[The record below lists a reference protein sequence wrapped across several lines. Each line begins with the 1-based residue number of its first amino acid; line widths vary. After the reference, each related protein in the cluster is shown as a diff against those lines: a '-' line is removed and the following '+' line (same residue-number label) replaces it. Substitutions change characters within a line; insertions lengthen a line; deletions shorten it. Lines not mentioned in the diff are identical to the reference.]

1 MKAKL
6 AYLWRKTRRWL
17 PGVLI
22 SIVALV
28 VLFRL
33 ASWQELEVAF
43 SAIKPINLAVAVALT
58 LISLWTRAM
67 AWRVLL
73 GKRTSIR
80 KSFLVINEGYLLN
93 NIFPLR
99 AGEIGRAI
107 FMGQSSELG
116 PFHVLSTIVIERA
129 FDVAMAALLM
139 LSTLPLALG
148 MSWARPIAI
157 VSLVL
162 VILGFIALYLMAR
175 NNTKVKELVRRLGN
189 RWPLIQRVIIP
200 RLDAL
205 LDGLGALTKPTQF
218 LMALFW
224 IALSWGIWVLLYYV
238 MLLPIAPHA
247 PIWWAGFGDAVL
259 AMGIAIPSAPSGLG
273 IFEGALVGAFVLLG
287 VSPSAALA
295 YAITMHFLQFVQ
307 TGILGFYGLTQEGRS
322 LSSLF
327 SDIKIKGQQEPTP

>member
-6 AYLWRKTRRWL
+6 AELWRKTRTWL
-17 PGVLI
+17 PGLLI

-28 VLFRL
+28 VVFRL
-33 ASWQELEVAF
+33 ASWQQLEVAF
-43 SAIKPINLAVAVALT
+43 QAIRPINLVAAIALT
-58 LISLWTRAM
+58 MISLLTRAL

-73 GKRTSIR
+73 GKRTSVR
-80 KSFLVINEGYLLN
+80 KSFLVINEGYFLN

-107 FMGQSSELG
+107 FMGKSSGLG

-129 FDVAMAALLM
+129 FDVAIAAGLL

-148 MSWARPIAI
+148 MTWARPIAI
-157 VSLVL
+157 ATLVL
-162 VILGFIALYLMAR
+162 VILGFIVLYLMAR
-175 NNTKVKELVRRLGN
+175 NNDKVKELVLRMGKK
-189 RWPLIQRVIIP
+189 WPLIQKVVIP

-205 LDGLGALTKPTQF
+205 LDGLGALTNPSQF
-218 LMALFW
+218 LLALFW
-224 IALSWGIWVLLYYV
+224 LVLTWALYVLLYYV

-247 PIWWAGFGDAVL
+247 PIWWPAFGDAVL

-273 IFEGALVGAFVLLG
+273 VFEAAMVGALVLLG
-287 VSPSAALA
+287 ISPSAALA
-295 YAITMHFLQFVQ
+295 YAIMMHFLQFVQ
-307 TGILGFYGLTQEGRS
+307 TGIIGFYGLTQEGRS

-327 SDIKIKGQQEPTP
+327 SDIKV